1 LCRVTLVGDG
11 RNTLVSRRC
20 NECPPLTLLKITGL
34 WMAMMVCL
42 DLLFLDESFA
52 PALLT
57 KRARN
62 LRYETGN
69 FSLHAKHEEWN
80 VSLKELG
87 HKYLVRPFQM
97 LATPILFCI
106 ALYSSFVY
114 GILYANLGAFPVVYQ
129 QGRKWDKVVGALPFL
144 SIFVGVLF
152 GAAANVANQGYFTRK
167 LEQNNNK
174 PLPEARLPPMMAGS
188 VFFAAGLFIFAWTSP
203 AHIHWAYSQIG
214 AACVGFGFFTIIQ
227 PGINYVVDTFADSSA
242 SAIAAMTLMRSM
254 TAGGLPLVIV
264 QLLHNLGVPWGVSL
278 FGFIAIALIPIPFL
292 FFVYGKNLRLRGT
305 WSKASV

>member
-1 LCRVTLVGDG
+1 
-11 RNTLVSRRC
+11 
-20 NECPPLTLLKITGL
+20 
-34 WMAMMVCL
+34 MAMMFCL
-42 DLLFLDESFA
+42 DLIFLDESFA
-52 PALLT
+52 PMLLT
-57 KRARN
+57 KKARL

-69 FSLHAKHEEWN
+69 YSLHAKHEEWN
-80 VSLKELG
+80 VSARELG

-114 GILYANLGAFPVVYQ
+114 GILYANLGAFPVAYQ

-152 GAAANVANQGYFTRK
+152 GAAANIANQGYFIRK
-167 LEQNNNK
+167 LEQNDNK

-188 VFFAAGLFIFAWTSP
+188 VIFAAGLFIFAWTSP
-203 AHIHWAYSQIG
+203 PDIHWAYSQIG
-214 AACVGFGFFTIIQ
+214 AGCVGFGFFTIIQ
-227 PGINYVVDTFADSSA
+227 PGINYVVDTFAESSA

-254 TAGGLPLVIV
+254 VAGGLPLVIV
-264 QLLHNLGVPWGVSL
+264 QLLRNLGVPWGVSL

-292 FFVYGKNLRLRGT
+292 FFMYGKNLRSRGT
-305 WSKASV
+305 WSKASI